1 MIKNW
6 NQANSRS
13 FLSGPFFH
21 FVRIKQKLQ
30 KSMRNIAAIM
40 ALATSAL
47 AVKVKRHSP
56 AEIYDD
62 DEWGI
67 GTYLHA

>member
-1 MIKNW
+1 
-6 NQANSRS
+6 
-13 FLSGPFFH
+13 
-21 FVRIKQKLQ
+21 
-30 KSMRNIAAIM
+30 MRNIAAIM

-56 AEIYDD
+56 AEIDED

>member
-1 MIKNW
+1 
-6 NQANSRS
+6 
-13 FLSGPFFH
+13 
-21 FVRIKQKLQ
+21 
-30 KSMRNIAAIM
+30 MRNIAAIM